1 MLGEVEMFRFILN
14 IEDVDYN
21 ALLDMVSEMVKKN
34 KDNPALKGMKI
45 PPMGFAMVK
54 NLPKAQKNEMLAM
67 IVNQDKART
76 IQTMESVI
84 AARVGAVRILNAVGC
99 AIDNGVQVTVDV
111 GAFDFDRGIDMFFP
125 KYLKN
130 EDFNEALGDDN
141 ADQMTMDAF
150 CKAVKDLSV
159 DNKEIVFLRSLR
171 MKKENFLNDLEIAV
185 RGKGITAHF
194 AELKILVR
202 R

>member
-1 MLGEVEMFRFILN
+1 MFRLILN

-21 ALLDMVSEMVKKN
+21 TLIDMVSDMVKKN

-67 IVNQDKART
+67 VVNQDKART

-84 AARVGAVRILNAVGC
+84 GARVGAIRILNATGE
-99 AIDNGVQVTVDV
+99 AISEGVQLTVDV
-111 GAFDFDRGIDMFFP
+111 KYFDFDRGIDMFFP
-125 KYLKN
+125 KYLEN
-130 EDFNEALGDDN
+130 IDFNEALGDES
-141 ADQMTMDAF
+141 ADKMSMQEF
-150 CKAVKDLSV
+150 CQAVKELSV

-171 MKKENFLNDLEIAV
+171 MKKEKFLYDLECAIQ
-185 RGKGITAHF
+185 GKGISARF
-194 AELKILVR
+194 SELKILVR

>member
-1 MLGEVEMFRFILN
+1 MFRLILN

-21 ALLDMVSEMVKKN
+21 TLIDMVSDMVKKN

-67 IVNQDKART
+67 VVNQDKTRT

-84 AARVGAVRILNAVGC
+84 GARVGAIRILNATGE
-99 AIDNGVQVTVDV
+99 AISEGVQLTVDV
-111 GAFDFDRGIDMFFP
+111 KYFDFDRGIDMFFP
-125 KYLKN
+125 KYLEN
-130 EDFNEALGDDN
+130 IDFNEALGDES
-141 ADQMTMDAF
+141 ADKMSMEEF
-150 CKAVKDLSV
+150 CQAVKELSM

-171 MKKENFLNDLEIAV
+171 MKKEKFLYDLECAIK
-185 RGKGITAHF
+185 GKGISARF
-194 AELKILVR
+194 SELKILVR

>member
-1 MLGEVEMFRFILN
+1 MFRLILN

-21 ALLDMVSEMVKKN
+21 ALIDMVSEMVKKN

-76 IQTMESVI
+76 IQTLESVI
-84 AARVGAVRILNAVGC
+84 AARIGAVRILNAVGS
-99 AIDNGVQVTVDV
+99 AITDGVQITVDV

-130 EDFNEALGDDN
+130 EDFNEALGDET
-141 ADQMTMDAF
+141 ASSMTMQEF
-150 CKAVKDLSV
+150 CNSVKAMPVEE
-159 DNKEIVFLRSLR
+159 KEIVFLRSLR
-171 MKKENFLNDLEIAV
+171 MKKETFLNDMECAIK
-185 RGKGITAHF
+185 GKGISVRF
-194 AELKILVR
+194 SELKILVR
-202 R
+202 G